1 LKHDRKREKNDEKTQ
16 EILKLKIEKYVALK
30 DEILEFGKE
39 LKKKDISMEKLNE
52 ILNKTF
58 KILSINPEFYS
69 LWNYRKEVILK
80 MKEEEGTLK
89 KELELT
95 ENLLKTKAIKSYSV
109 WLHR

>member
-1 LKHDRKREKNDEKTQ
+1 
-16 EILKLKIEKYVALK
+16 LKLKIEKYVSLK
-30 DEILEFGKE
+30 NEILEFGKD
-39 LKKKDISMEKLNE
+39 LKNKDISMEKMNE
-52 ILNKTF
+52 ILVKTF

-80 MKEEEGTLK
+80 MKDSSCLK
-89 KELELT
+89 NELELT